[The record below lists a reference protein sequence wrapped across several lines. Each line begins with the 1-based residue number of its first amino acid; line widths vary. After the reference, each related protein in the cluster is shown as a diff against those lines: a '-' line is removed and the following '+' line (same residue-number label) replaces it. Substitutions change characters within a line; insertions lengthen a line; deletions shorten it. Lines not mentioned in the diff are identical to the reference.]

1 MKDSSSFVGRVLIVF
16 AMVAAVALVNSVSHL
31 LPPIVLG
38 LLLGYVL
45 YPVIRLLDRIG
56 LPKGIGVL
64 LIFIAASWAIIYSVY
79 TGLPLVR
86 SEIELITG
94 DQNPAAGESRIYGII
109 DETSSQLFRYG
120 LIAEH
125 LDAGEVIG
133 QLKILLKEQ
142 SAKFID
148 SLGGG
153 VAAQAGQF
161 VMIFLFVF
169 TYALLD
175 GHKLNRTITGFIPNA
190 LFEPGTLMLRRT
202 TELFGAY
209 LRGLV
214 IENFLLGMAA
224 FLMLLV
230 LGLFTSLSVT
240 LCALIAL
247 AIAVTN
253 VVRIVGPF
261 VGIAIGV
268 VLILVSD
275 PDLIA
280 VFGVVAIGLVIQLL
294 DNVLVL
300 PLVMKEQVD
309 VHPVVSLLSVI
320 VGGSIGGI
328 LGMIIAIPVAGAI
341 KIVFHIVTV
350 EQKRFQLGKV

>member
-1 MKDSSSFVGRVLIVF
+1 MIILAV
-16 AMVAAVALVNSVSHL
+16 VAAVALVNSVSYL

-45 YPVIRLLDRIG
+45 YPVIRGLGHLG
-56 LPKGIGVL
+56 LPKGLGVL
-64 LIFIAASWAIIYSVY
+64 LIFIAATWGLIYSVY

-94 DQNPAAGESRIYGII
+94 EQNPSAGESRIYGII
-109 DETSSQLFRYG
+109 DETSSQLYRYG
-120 LIAEH
+120 LIAEQ
-125 LDAGEVIG
+125 LDARDVIE
-133 QLKILLKEQ
+133 QLRVILKQQ
-142 SAKFID
+142 SVRFTD
-148 SLGGG
+148 SLGG
-153 VAAQAGQF
+153 VAAQAGRF

-169 TYALLD
+169 TYTLLD
-175 GHKLNRTITGFIPNA
+175 GHKFHRTIIGFFPNSV
-190 LFEPGTLMLRRT
+190 FEPGTLMLRRT

-209 LRGLV
+209 VRGLV
-214 IENFLLGMAA
+214 IENVLLGMAA
-224 FLMLLV
+224 FLLL
-230 LGLFTSLSVT
+230 LILSSFTTLSIT

-261 VGIAIGV
+261 AGLAIGV

-280 VFGVVAIGLVIQLL
+280 VIGVLIIAVAIQLL
-294 DNVLVL
+294 DNVIVL

-320 VGGSIGGI
+320 AGGSIGGI
-328 LGMIIAIPVAGAI
+328 LGMIIAIPIAGAV
-341 KIVFHIVTV
+341 KIVFHIVTI
-350 EQKRFQLGKV
+350 EQKRFQLGRS

>member
-1 MKDSSSFVGRVLIVF
+1 MNDNSLFFSRVVIVL
-16 AMVAAVALVNSVSHL
+16 AIVAAVTLVNSVSHL

-45 YPVIRLLDRIG
+45 YPVIRLFDQFG
-56 LPKGIGVL
+56 LSKGLGVL
-64 LIFIAASWAIIYSVY
+64 LIFIAATWGLIYSIY

-86 SEIELITG
+86 TEIELITG
-94 DQNPAAGESRIYGII
+94 DQNPRAGESRIYGII
-109 DETSSQLFRYG
+109 DETSSQLYRYG
-120 LIAEH
+120 LIAER
-125 LDAGEVIG
+125 LDAREVID
-133 QLKILLKEQ
+133 QLRVFFKEKSVQ
-142 SAKFID
+142 FID
-148 SLGGG
+148 SLGG
-153 VAAQAGQF
+153 VAAQAGRF

-175 GHKLNRTITGFIPNA
+175 GHKFHRTIIGFIPNA

-214 IENFLLGMAA
+214 IENVLLGLAA
-224 FLMLLV
+224 FLLLV
-230 LGLFTSLSVT
+230 ILSAFTTLSIT
-240 LCALIAL
+240 LCVLIAL

-261 VGIAIGV
+261 AGAAIGV

-280 VFGVVAIGLVIQLL
+280 VIGVLAVAVAIQLL
-294 DNVLVL
+294 DNIIVL
-300 PLVMKEQVD
+300 PLIMKEQVD

-320 VGGSIGGI
+320 AGGSIGGI
-328 LGMIIAIPVAGAI
+328 LGMIIAIPIAGAI
-341 KIVFHIVTV
+341 KIVYHIVTV
-350 EQKRFQLGKV
+350 EQKRFQLGRA